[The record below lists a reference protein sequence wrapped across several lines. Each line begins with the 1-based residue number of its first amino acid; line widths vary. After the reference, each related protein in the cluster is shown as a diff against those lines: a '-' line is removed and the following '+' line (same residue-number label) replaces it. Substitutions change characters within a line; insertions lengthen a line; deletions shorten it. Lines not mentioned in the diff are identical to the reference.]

1 MHIRSYQYAI
11 FYERRLIMNELQ
23 IFENEQFGQIRTVLL
38 ENEAWFVGKDIAESL
53 GYENPQKAIRDHI
66 DNEDKKIGE
75 RNVTPSIVDSLGR
88 EQYPTVINES
98 GLYALVFGSKLSS
111 AKTFKR
117 WITHEVIPQIRK
129 TGSYAVSQAKMV
141 FTPDNIIQIAK
152 NWKEEQ
158 EKRVAAEQQIETDR
172 PLVHFAKSVA
182 VTQNSML
189 IRELAK
195 IITQNGYPMGEK
207 RLFSW
212 MRDNGYLIK
221 KLGKDYNK
229 PTQRSMDMKLF
240 SVTETAITHYSGV
253 QTHTTTRVTG
263 KGQIYFINIFKTK
276 ASNPPTDFETA
287 KALKERATL

>member
-1 MHIRSYQYAI
+1 MLEGVHYFKLGGEQLDDLRVNISD
-11 FYERRLIMNELQ
+11 LQ
-23 IFENEQFGQIRTVLL
+23 ISPMTRSLYLWTRRGASRHCKMLGTD
-38 ENEAWFVGKDIAESL
+38 EAWEMFDELEETYFNIKQ
-53 GYENPQKAIRDHI
+53 NQ
-66 DNEDKKIGE
+66 
-75 RNVTPSIVDSLGR
+75 
-88 EQYPTVINES
+88 
-98 GLYALVFGSKLSS
+98 LSPG
-111 AKTFKR
+111 
-117 WITHEVIPQIRK
+117 IT
-129 TGSYAVSQAKMV
+129 AKMV

-263 KGQIYFINIFKTK
+263 KGQIYFINIFKAKTN
-276 ASNPPTDFETA
+276 NPPTDFETA
-287 KALKERATL
+287 KALKERVTL